1 MISFTLHLHF
11 MDNFFR
17 KKKSTYI
24 VDIAC
29 TMFIN
34 TLAVKSVLILS
45 QEILI

>member
-1 MISFTLHLHF
+1 MISLTLHLHF

-17 KKKSTYI
+17 KKSTYI

-34 TLAVKSVLILS
+34 TLTVKSVLVLS